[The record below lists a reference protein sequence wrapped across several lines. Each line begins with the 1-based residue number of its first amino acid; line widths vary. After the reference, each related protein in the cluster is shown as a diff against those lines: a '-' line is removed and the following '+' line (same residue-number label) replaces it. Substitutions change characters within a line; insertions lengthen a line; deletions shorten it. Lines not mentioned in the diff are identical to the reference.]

1 MSINK
6 ILHNANQ
13 NVLQRDLCK
22 QSRPAIVNSPSW
34 FIIAYRV
41 ESMALVSVSANCFS
55 AVEKALF
62 AMKTGDSR
70 QSAVVLKSIKDDG
83 LLLQREASVL
93 CDQLSKAEED
103 HKQKVEDLTRQMNE
117 LYVEETQ
124 LAKRKQELENRKTS
138 LTGEKERCH
147 RSKEEASRRYRVAQK
162 EKREAEEKY
171 DELKRWFWVPIYGTF
186 LAVRELIE
194 ENEKKA
200 SDAYGEMKRF
210 EREMERVESEISWA
224 NSEVFKVRT
233 SLYCLFFLRLKNVFP
248 FLIIET
254 CFRSNIPNDEK

>member
-1 MSINK
+1 
-6 ILHNANQ
+6 
-13 NVLQRDLCK
+13 
-22 QSRPAIVNSPSW
+22 
-34 FIIAYRV
+34 
-41 ESMALVSVSANCFS
+41 
-55 AVEKALF
+55 
-62 AMKTGDSR
+62 
-70 QSAVVLKSIKDDG
+70 
-83 LLLQREASVL
+83 
-93 CDQLSKAEED
+93 
-103 HKQKVEDLTRQMNE
+103 MNE

-147 RSKEEASRRYRVAQK
+147 RSKKEVSRRYRVAEK

-224 NSEVFKVRT
+224 NSEVFKAEKDLERISGKVENLKRQREECHEKLGDVKSLMSFIMQAVGFWDEVITVTKEATVKTEHIQRIVDLAAKKNALKILRSSGTQTMMKSFKDGWMEVAEMIT
-233 SLYCLFFLRLKNVFP
+233 SDRNNVI
-248 FLIIET
+248 LEKG
-254 CFRSNIPNDEK
+254 NILALM